1 MKECSATG
9 AEAGGTMSMLAEIA
23 DCVISGRL
31 QEIFLKDEEYQELSR
46 KQEKASEEC
55 YGSVPEEYHDVIEE
69 MTDCQNEC
77 SGRLIEMAYQQGMID
92 SARLMR
98 ELKMIENI
106 SVLPDGER
114 NAPDIPEACKK
125 EERK

>member
-1 MKECSATG
+1 
-9 AEAGGTMSMLAEIA
+9 MLAEIA
-23 DCVISGRL
+23 DCAISGRL

-125 EERK
+125 GERK